1 MGMDPKSVL
10 VAGGAGFVGSNLAT
24 RYKADHPDARVV
36 ALDSLKRRGSEL
48 ALSRLADAG
57 VEFVHADI
65 RCREDFDDLVGFD
78 LLLDCSAE
86 PSVQVGLAGAPDY
99 LIQTNLV
106 GTINLLELA
115 RRNDAA
121 FLFLSTSRVYPLDRL
136 NRLALTQTDTRLEWA
151 DTTAEPGLS
160 AAGLSESFP
169 LDGPRSLYGASKLAG
184 ELLLQEYAY
193 TYKMPAMIN
202 RCGVLTGPWQM
213 GRVDQG
219 FVTLWVSRHLFTDR
233 PLSYI
238 GYGGTGKQVRDILH
252 IDDLYAL
259 IEAQLRDE
267 AAWDASPFNIGGGR
281 DVSVSLL
288 ELTALCNEITGVVR
302 EIGSQPDTST
312 VDIPIYLSDCERARR
327 VFGWQ
332 PGWSPEA
339 IAADIHEWIRANE
352 TDLRRVL

>member
-10 VAGGAGFVGSNLAT
+10 IAGGAGFVGSNLAAK
-24 RYKADHPDARVV
+24 YKADHPDVRVV

-48 ALSRLADAG
+48 ALTRLAAAG

-65 RCREDFDDLVGFD
+65 RCREDFDELAGFD
-78 LLLDCSAE
+78 LLIDCSAE
-86 PSVQVGLAGAPDY
+86 PSVQVGLSGAPDY
-99 LIQTNLV
+99 MIQTNLV

-136 NRLALTQTDTRLEWA
+136 NRLALTQMDTRLEWA
-151 DTTAEPGLS
+151 DTTAEKGLS
-160 AAGLSESFP
+160 AAGLTESFP
-169 LDGPRSLYGASKLAG
+169 LDGPRSLYGASKLSG

-193 TYKMPAMIN
+193 SYKMPAMIN

-219 FVTLWVSRHLFTDR
+219 FVTLWVSRHLFADR

-252 IDDLYAL
+252 INDLYDL
-259 IEAQLRDE
+259 IDAQLRDE
-267 AAWDASPFNIGGGR
+267 AAWDASPFNIGGGK
-281 DVSVSLL
+281 DVSVSLV
-288 ELTALCNEITGVVR
+288 ELTALCNEITGVER
-302 EIGSQPDTST
+302 EIGSQSETST
-312 VDIPIYLSDCERARR
+312 VDIPIYLSDCERARK
-327 VFGWQ
+327 VFGWR
-332 PGWSPEA
+332 PERTPED
-339 IAADIHEWIRANE
+339 IVTDIHKWIRANE
-352 TDLRRVL
+352 SELRRIL

>member
-10 VAGGAGFVGSNLAT
+10 IAGGAGFVGSNLAT
-24 RYKADHPDARVV
+24 RYKADHPDVRVI

-48 ALSRLADAG
+48 ALSRLAAAG

-65 RCREDFDDLVGFD
+65 RCREDFDELAGFD
-78 LLLDCSAE
+78 LLIDCSAE
-86 PSVQVGLAGAPDY
+86 PSVQVGLSGAPDY
-99 LIQTNLV
+99 MIQTNLV

-151 DTTAEPGLS
+151 DATAEKGLS
-160 AAGLSESFP
+160 AAGLTESFP
-169 LDGPRSLYGASKLAG
+169 LDGPRSLYGASKLSG

-193 TYKMPAMIN
+193 TYEMPAMIN

-219 FVTLWVSRHLFTDR
+219 FVTLWVSRHLFADR

-252 IDDLYAL
+252 IDDLYDL
-259 IEAQLRDE
+259 IDAQLRHE
-267 AAWDASPFNIGGGR
+267 AAWDASPFNIGGGK
-281 DVSVSLL
+281 DVSVSLV
-288 ELTALCNEITGVVR
+288 ELTALCNEITGAER
-302 EIGSQPDTST
+302 EIGSQPETST

-327 VFGWQ
+327 VFGWR
-332 PGWSPEA
+332 PERTPED
-339 IAADIHEWIRANE
+339 IVTDIHDWIRANKSE
-352 TDLRRVL
+352 LRRIM

>member
-10 VAGGAGFVGSNLAT
+10 IAGGAGFVGSNLAA

-48 ALSRLADAG
+48 ALSRLANAG

-78 LLLDCSAE
+78 LLVDCSAE
-86 PSVQVGLAGAPDY
+86 PSVQVGLSGAPDY
-99 LIQTNLV
+99 LIQTNLM

-136 NRLALTQTDTRLEWA
+136 NRLELTQTDTRLEWA
-151 DTTAEPGLS
+151 DTTAENGLS
-160 AAGLSESFP
+160 AAGLTESFP
-169 LDGPRSLYGASKLAG
+169 LDGPRSLYGASKLSG

-202 RCGVLTGPWQM
+202 RCGALTGPWQM

-219 FVTLWVSRHLFTDR
+219 FVTLWVSRHLFADR

-252 IDDLYAL
+252 VDDLYAL
-259 IEAQLRDE
+259 IDAQLRDE

-281 DVSVSLL
+281 DVSVSLV
-288 ELTALCNEITGVVR
+288 ELTALCNEITGVAR
-302 EIGSQPDTST
+302 EIGSQPETST

-332 PGWSPEA
+332 PVRSPEA
-339 IAADIHEWIRANE
+339 IVADIHDWIRTNE

>member
-1 MGMDPKSVL
+1 MGIDPKSVL
-10 VAGGAGFVGSNLAT
+10 IAGGAGFVGSNLAA
-24 RYKADHPDARVV
+24 RYKADHPDVRVV

-48 ALSRLADAG
+48 ALSRLAAAG

-65 RCREDFDDLVGFD
+65 RCREDFDALARFE
-78 LLLDCSAE
+78 LLIDCSAE
-86 PSVQVGLAGAPDY
+86 PSVQAGLTGAPDY

-136 NRLALTQTDTRLEWA
+136 NSLPLIETDTRLEWA
-151 DTTAEPGLS
+151 DTTAEKGLS
-160 AAGLSESFP
+160 AAGLNESFP
-169 LDGPRSLYGASKLAG
+169 LDGPRSLYGASKLSG

-219 FVTLWVSRHLFTDR
+219 FVTLWVSRHLFADR

-252 IDDLYAL
+252 VDDLYDL
-259 IEAQLRDE
+259 IDAQLRDE
-267 AAWDASPFNIGGGR
+267 TAWDASPYNIGGGR
-281 DVSVSLL
+281 EVSVSLV
-288 ELTALCNEITGVVR
+288 ELTALCNEITGVSR
-302 EIGSQPDTST
+302 EIGSQPETST

-327 VFGWQ
+327 VFGWRPKRS
-332 PGWSPEA
+332 PGA
-339 IAADIHEWIRANE
+339 IVADIHEWIRANE
-352 TDLRRVL
+352 ADLRRVL